1 MQYLAGI
8 VTLLAVAALSR
19 FVGRALRGRPDWWY
33 WTVTAVVFVVA
44 VGLVFVS
51 NLVGSDILW
60 ACALGFGFGGIAGL
74 RYGWKD
80 LFSAGRGSGA

>member
-8 VTLLAVAALSR
+8 VTLVVVAALTR
-19 FVGRALRGRPDWWY
+19 FVGMSLRARPDWWY
-33 WTVTAVVFVVA
+33 WTATAVVFVAA

-51 NLVGSDILW
+51 TLIGSDTLW
-60 ACALGFGFGGIAGL
+60 GVALGLGFGGVAGL

-80 LFSAGRGSGA
+80 LFRVRPGSGA